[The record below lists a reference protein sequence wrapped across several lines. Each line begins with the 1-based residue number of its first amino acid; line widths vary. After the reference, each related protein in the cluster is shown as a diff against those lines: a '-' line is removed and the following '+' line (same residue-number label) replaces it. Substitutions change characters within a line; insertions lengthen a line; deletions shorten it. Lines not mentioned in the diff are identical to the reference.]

1 MTKRDPTYAIPFVLR
16 RSLAGLAIHRTQ
28 ISLEESQ
35 YERLMQEARQLGI
48 SLSEL
53 LRRMIDTRFEK
64 APPPEDPLSVIEGIG
79 EGDGQPVGREHNKY
93 LY

>member
-1 MTKRDPTYAIPFVLR
+1 M
-16 RSLAGLAIHRTQ
+16 HRTQ

-64 APPPEDPLSVIEGIG
+64 APPPENPLSAIEGIG
-79 EGDGQPVGREHNKY
+79 EGDGQPVGREHNTY
-93 LY
+93 LYGKSG